1 MNANLRAQKHEKD
14 APMRNAFV
22 KTNDASVR
30 SLKIRSA
37 VLLFCTIGA
46 AVFAVGCG
54 SKFAPTPP
62 PPSGGSESLAIFM
75 KDAPSDSA
83 LSLQVTINSV
93 SMANAGGQSVTLTNT
108 PRTYELT
115 HLSLAPTLTTLQNVS
130 SGAYTGVTLTLSNPR
145 MQILDPNGNLKMIDA
160 TSTPSITLAQSSVT
174 VPISLSLSRQAN
186 GGVVLDFDISKSLTV
201 DNQANFVLTPML
213 AATIANANDPTPQLT
228 NCVGSVIAL
237 AKDGSG
243 FDLQLAESG
252 VTVHVV
258 VDSNTFFDTAAQKL
272 ANVTAGEI
280 LEVTASLETD
290 GTYLAKAING
300 SASSLNAR
308 QQGLFTGAYRNDSG
322 QTVVSVAPQ
331 D

>member
-1 MNANLRAQKHEKD
+1 
-14 APMRNAFV
+14 MRNAFV

-174 VPISLSLSRQAN
+174 VPISLSLSSQAN
-186 GGVVLDFDISKSLTV
+186 GG
-201 DNQANFVLTPML
+201 ML

-228 NCVGSVIAL
+228 NCVGSVMAL